1 MAENKKTLL
10 KFNDVTMR
18 FGGLKAVDELSF
30 DVKENEILGI
40 IGPNGAGKTTV
51 FNCLTQFYKDYEGD
65 ILYRKQNDD
74 EFLDLN
80 TIPVNRV
87 IDHGIV
93 RTFQNIELVPDL
105 SVIDNVL
112 IGGHRQFETGVF
124 AHIFRTGKYK
134 REEKA
139 LKEKALDI
147 LKFMNLDTIKDI
159 PAGGQPYG
167 VLKRIE
173 IARTLMSDPK
183 LIILDEPAAGLNE
196 SETTELTR
204 IIHEI
209 QKTYQ
214 ASILVIEHDMSFVMG
229 ICDRVCAIN
238 FGKFIAIDTPKNI
251 QNHPEVQKAY
261 LGEGE

>member
-1 MAENKKTLL
+1 MADTKKTLL
-10 KFNDVTMR
+10 KFDHVTMR
-18 FGGLKAVDELSF
+18 FGGLKAVDDLAF

-51 FNCLTQFYKDYEGD
+51 FNCLTQFYKDYEGT
-65 ILYRKQNDD
+65 ILYRKQNEDD
-74 EFLDLN
+74 FIDLN
-80 TIPVNRV
+80 TVLVTRI
-87 IDHGIV
+87 IDLGIV

-112 IGGHRQFETGVF
+112 IGAHRQFETGVF

-134 REEKA
+134 KEEKN
-139 LKEKALDI
+139 LRDKASDI
-147 LKFMNLDTIKDI
+147 LKFMNLDAIKDS

-204 IIHEI
+204 IIHDI
-209 QKTYQ
+209 QKKYQ
-214 ASILVIEHDMSFVMG
+214 ASILVIEHDMNFVMR

-251 QNHPEVQKAY
+251 QSHPEVQKAY